1 MILEIKFKRRKHD
14 FILRFITLT
23 LTILLILC
31 SNFFKD
37 FLVYV
42 TIIGCIVYF
51 ILILIIHKRTKHYP
65 LFISIVDN
73 TIEITYFERKMKKF
87 NGIISNIELFIEKGY
102 MVFKEKNQ
110 KQIILKIKDSN
121 ISQENKLKLIEL
133 FNK

>member
-1 MILEIKFKRRKHD
+1 MILKIQFKKGIHEY
-14 FILRFITLT
+14 ILRFITLT
-23 LTILLILC
+23 LTILLLLC

-37 FLVYV
+37 ILVYV

-65 LFISIVDN
+65 LLISIVDN
-73 TIEITYFERKMKKF
+73 TIEITYSEIKMKKY

-102 MVFKEKNQ
+102 IVFKEKNQ
-110 KQIILKIKDSN
+110 KRIILKIKDSY

-133 FNK
+133 FKK